1 MLKNKD
7 LYLLLLFVLAIT
19 LDSCTTLKNVSSTI
33 TTSFNKSYAS
43 QQNGGSSQNAMM
55 DTSSIDFL
63 DNISVTPGSNYIK
76 NGSGKMVAEKK
87 NNMDTKYDVM
97 PSNLTEGEKLNW
109 LQLKYS
115 LRMDIPAESITNIP
129 LLQKIDEWWG
139 TPYSLGGSTKNGV
152 DCSYFTFD
160 VMKEVYKVNLKRTA
174 AEQYE
179 QSSKIEWNNLKEGDL
194 IFFKT
199 EGRRNISH
207 VGIYLANNKFAHAST
222 SQGVTISDLADP
234 YWQRRLYSLGRVAA
248 QN

>member
-1 MLKNKD
+1 MIKKQD
-7 LYLLLLFVLAIT
+7 IKFLYLLIGVIT
-19 LDSCTTLKNVSSTI
+19 LGSCSTLKNVSSTI
-33 TTSFNKSYAS
+33 KSSFNKGLTA
-43 QQNGGSSQNAMM
+43 QQNDNMQSSIT
-55 DTSSIDFL
+55 DTNSIDFL
-63 DNISVTPGSNYIK
+63 ENISVTPGSNFIK
-76 NGSGKMVAEKK
+76 NRDGKIISEKK
-87 NNMDTKYDVM
+87 TDMATKYDAM
-97 PSNLTEGEKLNW
+97 PSNLSEGEKLNW

-115 LRMDIPAESITNIP
+115 IRMDIAVEAITNIP
-129 LLQKIDEWWG
+129 LLQKIDQWWG
-139 TPYSLGGSTKNGV
+139 TPYSLGGSSKNGV
-152 DCSYFTFD
+152 DCSYFTLD

-194 IFFKT
+194 IFFKA

>member
-1 MLKNKD
+1 MIKKQD
-7 LYLLLLFVLAIT
+7 IKFLYLLIGVIT
-19 LDSCTTLKNVSSTI
+19 LGSCSTLKNVSSTI
-33 TTSFNKSYAS
+33 KSSFNKGLTA
-43 QQNGGSSQNAMM
+43 QQNDNMQSSIT
-55 DTSSIDFL
+55 DTNSIDFFE
-63 DNISVTPGSNYIK
+63 NISVTPGSNFIK
-76 NGSGKMVAEKK
+76 NRDGKIISEKK
-87 NNMDTKYDVM
+87 TDMATKYDAM
-97 PSNLTEGEKLNW
+97 PSNLSEGEKLNW

-115 LRMDIPAESITNIP
+115 IRMDIAVEAITNIP
-129 LLQKIDEWWG
+129 LLQKIDQWWG
-139 TPYSLGGSTKNGV
+139 TPYSLGGSSKNGV
-152 DCSYFTFD
+152 DCSYFTLD

-194 IFFKT
+194 IFFKA

>member
-1 MLKNKD
+1 MVKKQ
-7 LYLLLLFVLAIT
+7 LLNYSYLFVLVIGLA
-19 LDSCTTLKNVSSTI
+19 SCATLKNVSSSI
-33 TTSFNKSYAS
+33 KTSVNKGLATQKNVPYS
-43 QQNGGSSQNAMM
+43 QLSTS
-55 DTSSIDFL
+55 DTNSIDFL
-63 DNISVTPGSNYIK
+63 ENISVTPGSNYIK
-76 NGSGKMVAEKK
+76 NGEEKIATEKK
-87 NNMDTKYDVM
+87 NNLATKYDAM
-97 PSNLTEGEKLNW
+97 PSNLSDGEKLNW

-115 LRMDIPAESITNIP
+115 IRMDIAVESITNIP

-152 DCSYFTFD
+152 DCSYFTLD

-179 QSSKIEWNNLKEGDL
+179 QSAKIEWNDLKEGDL
-194 IFFKT
+194 IFFKA

-234 YWQRRLYSLGRVAA
+234 YWQRRLYSLGRIAA

>member
-1 MLKNKD
+1 MIKNHI
-7 LYLLLLFVLAIT
+7 LSILSFFLLLLA
-19 LDSCTTLKNVSSTI
+19 LDSCTTLKNVSTGI
-33 TTSFNKSYAS
+33 KTSFNKGLALQQKETYA
-43 QQNGGSSQNAMM
+43 QSSIS
-55 DTSSIDFL
+55 DTNSIDFL
-63 DNISVTPGSNYIK
+63 ENISVTPGNNFIK
-76 NGSGKMVAEKK
+76 NGEGRLVIEKK
-87 NNMDTKYDVM
+87 NNLTTKYDVM
-97 PSNLTEGEKLNW
+97 PSNLSEGDKLNW

-139 TPYSLGGSTKNGV
+139 TPYSLGGSSKNGV
-152 DCSYFTFD
+152 DCSYFTLD

-194 IFFKT
+194 IFFKA